1 MEVKSCSS
9 TAELL
14 PKLLR
19 LRLEEESGIL
29 GVRVKSVDIGKN
41 TNGEGNLL
49 GLF

>member
-1 MEVKSCSS
+1 MKYHGLIV
-9 TAELL
+9 EL
-14 PKLLR
+14 PFKLLS
-19 LRLEEESGIL
+19 LREIEEDGIL